1 MSTIDRT
8 IGRVSSDALN
18 KRNKKEVRINYGEAS
33 MTDMAEYFELV
44 KGKYGLSSDY
54 ALAEKLGIAQP
65 EANLMRRG
73 LKIPKPEL
81 CIKIAKLLNK
91 NPVELL
97 LIAQK
102 DKAPKQAKEYWTL
115 ALTAVDVML
124 HVPKSPKYIP
134 RKVAAIGEELRE
146 LETQTLTYQ
155 GAEANAEAVRLVQTA
170 EHSIDALM
178 ERWNIWRKGE
188 ALYPSY
194 LLANQEA
201 AKRGVTIRR
210 LLVLTREQM
219 GQESVVADA
228 IQVMDDQQRVG
239 IKIFYSFREELE
251 RAPAFHRFEEDYKR
265 RGAARDL
272 NAAMF
277 DREILI
283 FSQSYGQVQLGVVGT
298 PTPITMINQLQITWK
313 PELLRD
319 LDPAPLFDMTRYVF
333 DYSSPQAFKTELRR
347 FTRSVT

>member
-1 MSTIDRT
+1 MSEISRY
-8 IGRVSSDALN
+8 L
-18 KRNKKEVRINYGEAS
+18 EAIKNRY
-33 MTDMAEYFELV
+33 E
-44 KGKYGLSSDY
+44 LSSDY

-81 CIKIAKLLNK
+81 CIKMATLLNK

-102 DKAPKQAKEYWTL
+102 DKAPSSAKEYWTL

-134 RKVAAIGEELRE
+134 RKVEAIGRELRQ
-146 LETQTLTYQ
+146 LETQTLIYE

-170 EHSIDALM
+170 EHSIDAIM
-178 ERWNIWRKGE
+178 ERWNIWKQGE
-188 ALYPSY
+188 ALYPNY
-194 LLANQEA
+194 LLANQA
-201 AKRGVTIRR
+201 AVQRGVTIRR
-210 LLVLTREQM
+210 LLVLTRGQM
-219 GQESVVADA
+219 QQASVAADA
-228 IQVMDDQQRVG
+228 IQVMDDQQRAG
-239 IKIFYSFREELE
+239 IQIFFAFREELE
-251 RAPAFHRFEEDYKR
+251 RAPAFRRFEEDYKAQ
-265 RGAARDL
+265 GAATDL

-283 FSQSYGQVQLGVVGT
+283 FSQSYGQVQLGVVGP
-298 PTPITMINQLQITWK
+298 PTTLTMIQQLEITWK
-313 PELLRD
+313 PDLLRD

-333 DYSSPQAFKTELRR
+333 EYGGPQAFKMELAR
-347 FTRSVT
+347 FKRSVA

>member
-1 MSTIDRT
+1 MSEISAYLEA
-8 IGRVSSDALN
+8 I
-18 KRNKKEVRINYGEAS
+18 KERYDLG
-33 MTDMAEYFELV
+33 
-44 KGKYGLSSDY
+44 SDY
-54 ALAEKLGIAQP
+54 ALAKRLGIAQP
-65 EANLMRRG
+65 DANLIRRG

-115 ALTAVDVML
+115 AQTAVDVML
-124 HVPKSPKYIP
+124 HVPKTPRYIP
-134 RKVAAIGEELRE
+134 RKVEAIGRELRQ
-146 LETQTLTYQ
+146 LETQTLTYE

-170 EHSIDALM
+170 DRSIDAIM
-178 ERWNIWRKGE
+178 EHWNIWKKGE

-194 LLANQEA
+194 LLANQIA
-201 AKRGVTIRR
+201 AKRGVMIRR

-219 GQESVVADA
+219 QQEAVAADA
-228 IQVMDDQQRVG
+228 VQVMDDQQRTG
-239 IKIFYSFREELE
+239 INIFYAFREQLD
-251 RAPAFHRFEEDYKR
+251 RSPAFRRFEEDYR
-265 RGAARDL
+265 RQGAATDL

-283 FSQSYGQVQLGVVGT
+283 FSQSYGQMELGVVGT
-298 PTPITMINQLQITWK
+298 PTPITMINQLEITWK
-313 PELLRD
+313 AELLRD

-333 DYSSPQAFKTELRR
+333 EYAGPQAFRAELVQ
-347 FTRSVT
+347 FKRSLACSFPPNRSRS

>member
-1 MSTIDRT
+1 MSEISRYLEAIKDRY
-8 IGRVSSDALN
+8 
-18 KRNKKEVRINYGEAS
+18 E
-33 MTDMAEYFELV
+33 
-44 KGKYGLSSDY
+44 LSSDY

-65 EANLMRRG
+65 EANLIRRG

-81 CIKIAKLLNK
+81 CIKIATLLNK

-102 DKAPKQAKEYWTL
+102 DKAPSSAKEYWTL

-134 RKVAAIGEELRE
+134 RKVEAIGRELRQ
-146 LETQTLTYQ
+146 LETQTLTYE

-170 EHSIDALM
+170 ERSIDAIM
-178 ERWNIWRKGE
+178 ERWNIWKQGE
-188 ALYPSY
+188 ALYPNY
-194 LLANQEA
+194 LLANQA
-201 AKRGVTIRR
+201 AAQRGVTIRR
-210 LLVLTREQM
+210 LLVLTRGQM
-219 GQESVVADA
+219 QQAPVVADA
-228 IQVMDDQQRVG
+228 IQVMGDQQRAG
-239 IKIFYSFREELE
+239 IQIFFAFREELE
-251 RAPAFHRFEEDYKR
+251 RAPAFRRFEEDYKAQ
-265 RGAARDL
+265 GAATDL

-298 PTPITMINQLQITWK
+298 PTTLTMIQQLEITWK
-313 PELLRD
+313 PDLLRD

-333 DYSSPQAFKTELRR
+333 EYGGPQAFKMELAR
-347 FTRSVT
+347 FKRSVA

>member
-1 MSTIDRT
+1 MSEISRYLEAVKDRY
-8 IGRVSSDALN
+8 D
-18 KRNKKEVRINYGEAS
+18 
-33 MTDMAEYFELV
+33 
-44 KGKYGLSSDY
+44 LSSDY

-81 CIKIAKLLNK
+81 CMKIANLLNK

-102 DKAPKQAKEYWTL
+102 DKAPSSAKEYWTL

-134 RKVAAIGEELRE
+134 RKVEAIGRELRQ
-146 LETQTLTYQ
+146 LETQTLTYE
-155 GAEANAEAVRLVQTA
+155 GAEASAEAIRLVQTT
-170 EHSIDALM
+170 EHAIDAIM
-178 ERWNIWRKGE
+178 ERWNIWKQGE
-188 ALYPSY
+188 ALYPNY
-194 LLANQEA
+194 LLANQAA
-201 AKRGVTIRR
+201 AKRGVAIRR

-219 GQESVVADA
+219 QQEPVVADA
-228 IQVMDDQQRVG
+228 IQVMNDQQRAG
-239 IKIFYSFREELE
+239 IQIFFAFREELE
-251 RAPAFHRFEEDYKR
+251 RAPAFRRFEEDFKIQ
-265 RGAARDL
+265 GAAADL

-298 PTPITMINQLQITWK
+298 PTALTMIQQLEITWK

-333 DYSSPQAFKTELRR
+333 EYGGPQAFRMELAR
-347 FTRSVT
+347 FKRSVA

>member
-1 MSTIDRT
+1 MSEISTYLEAI
-8 IGRVSSDALN
+8 
-18 KRNKKEVRINYGEAS
+18 KERF
-33 MTDMAEYFELV
+33 D
-44 KGKYGLSSDY
+44 LSSDY

-81 CIKIAKLLNK
+81 CIKIAKLLDK

-102 DKAPKQAKEYWTL
+102 DKAPSSAKEYWTL

-124 HVPKSPKYIP
+124 HVPKNPKYIP
-134 RKVAAIGEELRE
+134 RKVEAIGRELRQ
-146 LETQTLTYQ
+146 LETQTLTYE

-170 EHSIDALM
+170 EQSIDAIM
-178 ERWNIWRKGE
+178 ECWNIWKKGE
-188 ALYPSY
+188 ALYPNY

-219 GQESVVADA
+219 QQESFVADA
-228 IQVMDDQQRVG
+228 IEVMDDQYRTG
-239 IKIFYSFREELE
+239 IQIFFAFREELE
-251 RAPAFHRFEEDYKR
+251 RAPAFQRFEEDYKAQ
-265 RGAARDL
+265 GAARDL

-283 FSQSYGQVQLGVVGT
+283 FSRSYAQVQLGVVGT
-298 PTPITMINQLQITWK
+298 PTALTMINQLEITWK
-313 PELLRD
+313 PDLLRE
-319 LDPAPLFDMTRYVF
+319 LNPAPLFDMTRYVF
-333 DYSSPQAFKTELRR
+333 EYGGAQAFKMELAR
-347 FTRSVT
+347 FKRSVR

>member
-1 MSTIDRT
+1 
-8 IGRVSSDALN
+8 
-18 KRNKKEVRINYGEAS
+18 
-33 MTDMAEYFELV
+33 MTDIAEYFELV
-44 KGKYGLSSDY
+44 KERYGLSSDY
-54 ALAEKLGIAQP
+54 TLAEKLGITQP

-81 CIKIAKLLNK
+81 CIKIAKLLDK

-146 LETQTLTYQ
+146 LETQTLTYR

-178 ERWNIWRKGE
+178 ERWNIWKKGE

-201 AKRGVTIRR
+201 VKRGVIIRR

-251 RAPAFHRFEEDYKR
+251 RAPAFQRFEEDYKR
-265 RGAARDL
+265 QGAARDL

-277 DREILI
+277 DREILM
-283 FSQSYGQVQLGVVGT
+283 FSQSYSQVQLGVVGT
-298 PTPITMINQLQITWK
+298 PTPITMVNQLQITWK

>member
-1 MSTIDRT
+1 
-8 IGRVSSDALN
+8 
-18 KRNKKEVRINYGEAS
+18 
-33 MTDMAEYFELV
+33 MTEIAEYFELV
-44 KGKYGLSSDY
+44 KSKYGLSSDY
-54 ALAEKLGIAQP
+54 SLAEKLGIAQP

-81 CIKIAKLLNK
+81 CIKIAKLLSK

-115 ALTAVDVML
+115 ALTAIDVML

-134 RKVAAIGEELRE
+134 RKVAAIGKELRE

-178 ERWNIWRKGE
+178 ERWNIWKKGE
-188 ALYPSY
+188 ALYPNY

-201 AKRGVTIRR
+201 VKRGVIIRR

-228 IQVMDDQQRVG
+228 VEVMEDQQRAG
-239 IKIFYSFREELE
+239 IKILYAFREELE
-251 RAPAFHRFEEDYKR
+251 RAPAFTRFEKDYKR
-265 RGAARDL
+265 QGAASDL

-277 DREILI
+277 DGEILI
-283 FSQSYGQVQLGVVGT
+283 FSQSYGQVQLGVVGP
-298 PTPITMINQLQITWK
+298 PTPITMINQLEITWK
-313 PELLRD
+313 PDLLRD

-333 DYSSPQAFKTELRR
+333 EYTNPHTFRTELTR
-347 FTRSVT
+347 FEKAAQ

>member
-1 MSTIDRT
+1 
-8 IGRVSSDALN
+8 
-18 KRNKKEVRINYGEAS
+18 
-33 MTDMAEYFELV
+33 MTEIAEYFELV
-44 KGKYGLSSDY
+44 KGRYGLSSDY

-124 HVPKSPKYIP
+124 HVPKHPKYIP
-134 RKVAAIGEELRE
+134 RKVEAIGKELRE

-178 ERWNIWRKGE
+178 ERWNIWKKGE
-188 ALYPSY
+188 ALYPNY

-201 AKRGVTIRR
+201 VKRGVIIRR

-219 GQESVVADA
+219 AEEPVVADA
-228 IQVMDDQQRVG
+228 IQVMEDQQRAG
-239 IKIFYSFREELE
+239 IKICYAFREELE
-251 RAPAFHRFEEDYKR
+251 RAPAFKRFEEDYR
-265 RGAARDL
+265 RQGAARDL

-283 FSQSYGQVQLGVVGT
+283 FSQSYGQVQLGVVGP
-298 PTPITMINQLQITWK
+298 PTPITMINQLEITWK
-313 PELLRD
+313 PDLLRD

-333 DYSSPQAFKTELRR
+333 EYSDPHAFRTELTR
-347 FTRSVT
+347 FQRSVR